1 MKHIFFA
8 FPNGLAGV
16 ALLLLRASI
25 VLSLFLYPPIPFS
38 QTWLSPFL
46 HILAITIGVG
56 VYTRTAAMLCALG
69 FALLV
74 WPMQW
79 IPPQPYLIHA
89 LDAGALALIGP
100 GAFSVDALVFGRRT
114 MHLRG

>member
-25 VLSLFLYPPIPFS
+25 VLSLVTSPIPLS
-38 QTWLSPFL
+38 QPWSTPFL
-46 HILAITIGVG
+46 HILAITIGTG
-56 VYTRTAAMLCALG
+56 VYTRTAAVLCAIG
-69 FALLV
+69 FALLI
-74 WPMQW
+74 WPMHW
-79 IPPQPYLIHA
+79 LPPLPSLIHA
-89 LDAGALALIGP
+89 LDAAALALIGP
-100 GAFSVDALVFGRRT
+100 GAFSIDALVFGRRT